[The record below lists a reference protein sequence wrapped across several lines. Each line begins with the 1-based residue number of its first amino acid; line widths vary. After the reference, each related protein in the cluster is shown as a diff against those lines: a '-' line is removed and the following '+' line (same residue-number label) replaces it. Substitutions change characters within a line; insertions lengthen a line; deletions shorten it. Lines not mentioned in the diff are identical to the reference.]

1 MLKTH
6 LSTNINGG
14 IIMKHEGLSRRAF
27 LGGALATSALAAA
40 GLGGC
45 SPAQS
50 AQNAT
55 SSSGDS
61 AAAGNSQPSF
71 LITPQP
77 INDSAI
83 KETIDADVVIVGCG
97 IAGMAA
103 ARAASDE
110 GLHVIVVE
118 KSERFNCRG
127 TMGSQLG
134 SIGSKYQ
141 IEASYEEV
149 DKTALVNRYMQDTLQ
164 MAKQSFL
171 KHWADHSG
179 EDVDWFMELC
189 ENVSVLE
196 LGAKVPEGGLN
207 GNVYLIPS
215 KNTDET
221 SRYPQFHTAMSVNF
235 DTAFPDDAGFYY
247 PMLSFQNHIEENGGE
262 FLFSTWGKQL
272 VKEND
277 RVSGVIVENLEG
289 ELIKVAASKAV
300 ILACGDFGNNKEMIE
315 YYAPQA
321 ANLVC
326 TYNCVD
332 AKGETC
338 NLGEGHQMALWAG
351 AAMEKAPYAPMSH
364 LSDTGDQLLVTRDGK
379 RFINEEL
386 GAQSI
391 CNVIMRCPGETAFC
405 ITGESQGAK
414 ILQPGPGAKQPEA
427 LNTIEEA
434 ASVVGCEA
442 STLQETIDRYN
453 ELCSAGADDDFG
465 KQARFLK
472 PIEAPYYVYEGIPGQ
487 MLVIMG
493 GIDCDDDCR
502 ALDADG
508 NPVSGLYVAGN
519 TQGCRFGAEYPM
531 TAPGISHGLALS
543 LGRLAGKNAA
553 ILS

>member
-1 MLKTH
+1 
-6 LSTNINGG
+6 
-14 IIMKHEGLSRRAF
+14 MKHEGLSRRAF
-27 LGGALATSALAAA
+27 LGGALATGAFAVA
-40 GLGGC
+40 GIAGC
-45 SPAQS
+45 SPAQPAEGNAS
-50 AQNAT
+50 AT
-55 SSSGDS
+55 SNGAVAADS
-61 AAAGNSQPSF
+61 KPSF
-71 LITPQP
+71 LAEPQA
-77 INDSAI
+77 IDDSQI
-83 KETIDADVVIVGCG
+83 KETIAADVVVVGCG

-110 GLHVIVVE
+110 GANVVVIE

-141 IEASYEEV
+141 IEAGYPEI
-149 DKTALVNRYMQDTLQ
+149 DKAALINRYMQDTLQ

-189 ENVSVLE
+189 DNVSVLE
-196 LGAKVPEGGLN
+196 VGGKVPEGGLN
-207 GNVYLIPS
+207 GNVYILPS
-215 KNTDET
+215 KETDIT
-221 SRYPQFHTAMSVNF
+221 SRYPEYHTAVSVNF
-235 DTAFPDDAGFYY
+235 DTSFPDDAGFYY
-247 PMLSFQNHIEENGGE
+247 PMLSFQNHIEGNGGR

-272 VKEND
+272 VKEGD
-277 RVSGVIVENLEG
+277 RVSGVIAENLDG
-289 ELIKVAASKAV
+289 EFVKVTASKAV
-300 ILACGDFGNNKEMIE
+300 ILSCGDFGNNKEMIE
-315 YYAPQA
+315 HYAPQA

-332 AKGETC
+332 AKGDTC
-338 NLGEGHQMALWAG
+338 NLGEGHQMAMWAG
-351 AAMEKAPYAPMSH
+351 AVMEKAPYAPMSH
-364 LSDTGDQLLVTRDGK
+364 LSNTGDLLLVDKSGK
-379 RFINEEL
+379 RFINENL

-391 CNVIMRCPGETAFC
+391 CNAIMRCPGETVFC
-405 ITGESQGAK
+405 ITGESQGPK
-414 ILQPGPGAKQPEA
+414 VLQPGPNAKQPEP

-434 ASVVGCEA
+434 AAAVGCEA
-442 STLQETIDRYN
+442 SVLQETIDRYN
-453 ELCSAGADDDFG
+453 ELCAAGTDDDFG
-465 KQARFLK
+465 KAEGFLN
-472 PIEAPYYVYEGIPGQ
+472 PIESPYYVYEGIPGQ

-553 ILS
+553 TLA